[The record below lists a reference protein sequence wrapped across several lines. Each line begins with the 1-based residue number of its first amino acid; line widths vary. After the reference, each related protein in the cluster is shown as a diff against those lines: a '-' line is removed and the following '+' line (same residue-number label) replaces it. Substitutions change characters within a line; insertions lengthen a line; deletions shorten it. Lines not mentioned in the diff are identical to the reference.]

1 MAEWKKGFQKE
12 GSIHRPSIIGVI
24 IMKDENNPGEESRL
38 DSSKFPKAVQRLADT
53 MLGIDPSWQLK
64 DWLQNKAEE
73 DLKLLSSDLQREML
87 QAEQRLHRIE
97 SLSRRL
103 DVDIKRGDVDVGQK
117 NLFDC
122 FDIVQRGLNISS
134 DSTPNNPHTST
145 ESDEFHPAGM
155 LTNLLPNG
163 ETDDPFLAITAQHVL
178 MQIGRLME
186 ENVGVAPAEEIFN
199 HLNERQIEDEEIN
212 EAINFLLL
220 QGSII
225 EIDEDIFILGDE

>member
-1 MAEWKKGFQKE
+1 
-12 GSIHRPSIIGVI
+12 
-24 IMKDENNPGEESRL
+24 MKDENNPGEESRL
-38 DSSKFPKAVQRLADT
+38 DSSKLPKAVQRLADA
-53 MLGIDPSWQLK
+53 MLGIDPAWQLK

-73 DLKLLSSDLQREML
+73 DLKLLSADLQRETL

-103 DVDIKRGDVDVGQK
+103 DVDVKGGDVDLGQK

-122 FDIVQRGLNISS
+122 FDIIQRGLNISS
-134 DSTPNNPHTST
+134 DSTPDSPYSSN
-145 ESDEFHPAGM
+145 ECEEFHPAGM
-155 LTNLLPNG
+155 LTNLLPSG

-178 MQIGRLME
+178 LQIGRLME